1 MTRTPHPTT
10 WLATLV
16 LAAGATATL
25 AVAQQPTPAPA
36 QASPA
41 SPPAS
46 DTAAEP
52 GKPDVA
58 ETKPPVVD
66 DKTKTPEA
74 SASEKPRKPV
84 TATGSPQRFEPTE
97 KVRPDFDVAF
107 PIDI

>member
-36 QASPA
+36 QA
-41 SPPAS
+41 PPAS

-52 GKPDVA
+52 GKPDGA

-74 SASEKPRKPV
+74 SATEKPRKPAA
-84 TATGSPQRFEPTE
+84 ATGSPQRFEPTE
-97 KVRPDFDVAF
+97 KVRPDFDVPF